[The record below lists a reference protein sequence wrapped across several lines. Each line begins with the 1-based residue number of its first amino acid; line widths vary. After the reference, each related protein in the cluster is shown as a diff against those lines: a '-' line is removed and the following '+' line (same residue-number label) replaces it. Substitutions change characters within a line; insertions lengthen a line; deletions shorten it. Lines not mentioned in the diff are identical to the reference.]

1 MVNRVQIK
9 QKRDERRRKVVI
21 TKRKMGIGMMLI
33 AAVLIISILVPTIA
47 SAYTVTTRNIP
58 PWRGSWAASIYVYGK
73 GETQANDFTASWIK
87 VTTDLQKYEGGWVSK
102 AQASQ
107 EKNNATLVSATA
119 RTYNPGSGT
128 FRTHTFHQWYWPNGS
143 YAWVEIWGAAKAV

>member
-1 MVNRVQIK
+1 VNGVQIK
-9 QKRDERRRKVVI
+9 QKREERRSKVVI

-33 AAVLIISILVPTIA
+33 VAVLVISLLVPTIA
-47 SAYTVTTRNIP
+47 SAYSVTWRNIA

-87 VTTDLQKYEGGWVSK
+87 VTTDLQKYENGWVSK

-107 EKNNATLVSATA
+107 EKYNASLVSATA

-128 FRTHTFHQWYWPNGS
+128 FRTHTYHQWYWPGG
-143 YAWVEIWGAAKAV
+143 YYDWVEVWGAAKTV